1 MPMTAPNG
9 FGPLAAPGMTANT
22 WMGPP
27 PPMPNL
33 GPMPGA
39 VLCAVQAGVEL
50 GKLGSYRVFFYKKW
64 LVQKKASCHSFFV
77 KGRKSWGQLFFFCEF
92 CCQDFSRFTQ
102 RAWKLEAS
110 RCQRC

>member
-1 MPMTAPNG
+1 MQPRAPMPMTAPNG

-39 VLCAVQAGVEL
+39 VLCAVQASVL
-50 GKLGSYRVFFYKKW
+50 NLGSWKFFVFFFN
-64 LVQKKASCHSFFV
+64 LENRRVAIGFFAI
-77 KGRKSWGQLFFFCEF
+77 GRKSWGQDFFF
-92 CCQDFSRFTQ
+92 
-102 RAWKLEAS
+102 
-110 RCQRC
+110 

>member
-9 FGPLAAPGMTANT
+9 FGSLAAPGMTCSNT

-39 VLCAVQAGVEL
+39 VLCAVQASVE
-50 GKLGSYRVFFYKKW
+50 KNLGSWKFFIVFRVFF
-64 LVQKKASCHSFFV
+64 
-77 KGRKSWGQLFFFCEF
+77 
-92 CCQDFSRFTQ
+92 
-102 RAWKLEAS
+102 
-110 RCQRC
+110 

>member
-1 MPMTAPNG
+1 MTAPNG

-50 GKLGSYRVFFYKKW
+50 GKLEVFRVFFN
-64 LVQKKASCHSFFV
+64 LEQASCH
-77 KGRKSWGQLFFFCEF
+77 RFFCYREEELGKVF
-92 CCQDFSRFTQ
+92 LSEVNF
-102 RAWKLEAS
+102 
-110 RCQRC
+110 